1 MQLAGSVHSVHG
13 TARRPV
19 IPSWFRVTVSSW
31 IKKNDLRQRTGW
43 QWKILRL
50 DPPPL
55 QFDWADMVGPAWSQT
70 WGRIRSACHRSG
82 SLITPW
88 ANFIVIF
95 ISGLPFKKERKSLH
109 CILFWFHFDMKN
121 WIFCF
126 QAIQLLSLIRW
137 LRPFILVDY
146 AYNCSF
152 RACGCLTK
160 RNYTHRKLKPLL

>member
-1 MQLAGSVHSVHG
+1 MQQSVAKGRSQATKLA
-13 TARRPV
+13 

-95 ISGLPFKKERKSLH
+95 IFGLPFKKERKSLH

-126 QAIQLLSLIRW
+126 QAIAFLSL
-137 LRPFILVDY
+137 LKECETNVMVKALY
-146 AYNCSF
+146 F
-152 RACGCLTK
+152 R
-160 RNYTHRKLKPLL
+160 